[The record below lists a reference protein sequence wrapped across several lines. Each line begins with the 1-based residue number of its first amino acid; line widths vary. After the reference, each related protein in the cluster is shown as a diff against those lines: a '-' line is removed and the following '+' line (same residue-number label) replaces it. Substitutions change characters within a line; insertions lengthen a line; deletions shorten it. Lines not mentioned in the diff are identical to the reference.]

1 LKNEELLN
9 ALFEA
14 NGRKGNPVSKEILEQ
29 ILSIA
34 ILNPLVEDRA
44 RSQEQMKYILTKS
57 GGGKNEDN
65 KD

>member
-1 LKNEELLN
+1 LKNEELLK

-14 NGRKGNPVSKEILEQ
+14 NRRKGNQVSNKILEQ

-44 RSQEQMKYILTKS
+44 RSQEQIKYILTKS
-57 GGGKNEDN
+57 GEEKNEDN

>member
-1 LKNEELLN
+1 MKNEELLN

-14 NGRKGNPVSKEILEQ
+14 NRRKGKQVSNKILEQ

-57 GGGKNEDN
+57 GGRK
-65 KD
+65 KRR